1 MAQGHLDSLL
11 TLTDEPQSGPS
22 TELSVCVCVCVC
34 ARRHVRV
41 GWVRRGQWRQFLAF
55 QQLQD
60 PMAGLPSR
68 CPFTDDER

>member
-34 ARRHVRV
+34 VRTQTCACGVGQARTVEAV
-41 GWVRRGQWRQFLAF
+41 PGFSAAPGPNGWAAITMPIYRR
-55 QQLQD
+55 
-60 PMAGLPSR
+60 
-68 CPFTDDER
+68 